1 MLRCHSLL
9 MSFAACAVR
18 SLVILLMAAG
28 VSMPALAVSPDVVIS
43 QVYGGGGN
51 SGATYKNDFIEL
63 FNKGSV
69 PVSLSGWSVQYS
81 SATGTTWQVTPLTGT
96 LQPGQYYLVQ
106 EAIGAGGTAPDQGAQ
121 NGGNA
126 FAQLLSDLGNSSKSA
141 DGAVNDLATGGG
153 ADLHDV
159 VLSTQFESLAF
170 DLAVQVRNRLV
181 DVYSE
186 VFRMQ
191 V

>member
-1 MLRCHSLL
+1 MNIGAINSMNNIAQTL
-9 MSFAACAVR
+9 
-18 SLVILLMAAG
+18 G
-28 VSMPALAVSPDVVIS
+28 TVSNL
-43 QVYGGGGN
+43 
-51 SGATYKNDFIEL
+51 
-63 FNKGSV
+63 
-69 PVSLSGWSVQYS
+69 
-81 SATGTTWQVTPLTGT
+81 
-96 LQPGQYYLVQ
+96 PGPG
-106 EAIGAGGTAPDQGAQ
+106 AIGAGGTAPDQGAQ

-181 DVYSE
+181 EVYSE